1 MPPATPYNVFMRD
14 RNPHQTILNLS
25 VMRIIEKQMNQAVN
39 KEINWKNSNTQ
50 VVNNDGV
57 SEVYLYDNLI
67 ALIGDT
73 WMQIFDGGHQT
84 ATTKSRL
91 NSLLSEHGCGER
103 VFSQNFEW
111 FLIDNKGCKVKF
123 QSGMMLN

>member
-1 MPPATPYNVFMRD
+1 MRK
-14 RNPHQTILNLS
+14 
-25 VMRIIEKQMNQAVN
+25 IETLMNQAVN
-39 KEINWKNSNTQ
+39 KEIDWKNSNTQ

-73 WMQIFDGGHQT
+73 WMQIFDGEHQT

-91 NSLLSEHGCGER
+91 NSLLQVHGNGAR
-103 VFSQNFEW
+103 IFSKNFEW
-111 FLIDNKGCKVKF
+111 FLIDEHGAKVKF
-123 QSGMMLN
+123 QDGMILR